1 VSIEPGVP
9 YRSMG
14 KRELIARELDRLPER
29 DLDKL
34 LAFMRAINETHSD
47 AAMPMFAAETA
58 LAKDWLSPEEDSA
71 WGNL

>member
-1 VSIEPGVP
+1 
-9 YRSMG
+9 MG

-34 LAFMRAINETHSD
+34 LAFMRAINEMNSD
-47 AAMPMFAAETA
+47 AAMPVLAAETS

-71 WGNL
+71 WAGL

>member
-1 VSIEPGVP
+1 
-9 YRSMG
+9 MG

-34 LAFMRAINETHSD
+34 LAFLRTINETHSED
-47 AAMPMFAAETA
+47 GMPALAAETA

-71 WGNL
+71 WGDL

>member
-1 VSIEPGVP
+1 
-9 YRSMG
+9 MG

-34 LAFMRAINETHSD
+34 LAFMRAINEMKSD
-47 AAMPMFAAETA
+47 AATPLLAAETS

-71 WGNL
+71 WADL